1 MSPQGDAP
9 QDDCQE
15 PDLEKGSRGR
25 SDPND
30 ALASRPRRITF
41 EPPTEGDDRLNRR
54 NSGESLRR
62 RRSRSRS
69 RHSFSSARG
78 NGTHSL
84 SGIPIEFRTLSIQIS
99 ESRNVTTDALK
110 DGTVSSRASV
120 HDDKEY
126 FEKLDFHLLSID
138 RLCQQF
144 NVSSQHGLSAEAA
157 KSRLQRDGKNTIPR
171 RRPNYFWKIFW
182 YIFGGFCSVLWVGVI
197 IFFLCWQPLSN
208 PPSPANLG
216 MAILVLIVIFLQAS
230 FSAFQ
235 DWSTSRVMNSILD
248 LLPSEAQVLRDGNL
262 IKVPA
267 TELVAGDIVHISIG
281 NKVPADMRL
290 LSSSGDVRF
299 DRSVL
304 TGESDEIEGA
314 LDATDNNFLETRNIA
329 FMGTGVTN
337 GRAVGVVILTGGRS
351 VMGRIANVTGNVKE
365 RPTLIQKEISR
376 FVRIIVILTCL
387 LASLLLFSWVGW
399 LRVQRP
405 QFMNV
410 VAMLNN
416 VLGCVVAFIPE
427 GMPVGVAL
435 TMMMIAYRMKSANIL
450 PKGLA
455 TVETLGCVNIL
466 CSDKTGTLTQ
476 NKMVVKS
483 IGFADKE
490 CDSNELRDTLQNKN
504 YSGALTELH
513 RGSVLCNDAFFEPA
527 TMNQPLEDRAI
538 NGNATDCAI
547 LRFAEAAS
555 PSKRVL
561 DEDERVFQIPFNS
574 QNKWMLTLHDS
585 RNVNRTTSG
594 DEMLGY
600 EVFVKGAP
608 DVLLPKCTSYWSGK
622 QNQVLP
628 LDETVKEQLSRFQE
642 KLSRRAERVILVCQ
656 RRYTPQ
662 EPVGSNYFG
671 DEIKANCVKDLTV
684 IGVYGIVD
692 PARPEAV
699 TTVASCRRAGIKFF
713 MVTGDFGLTATAIAR
728 DIGIFSGTAEP
739 DRVREFSHES
749 SPDDEKHQIQHAPG
763 SSARSLLVEGPE
775 ISALTQA
782 DWNLVCQYEEIVFA
796 RTTPEQKLR
805 IVDEFRARDNVVA
818 VTGDGVN
825 DAPALRAADVGVAV
839 VSGSDVAIEAAD
851 LVLMDRFDS
860 IVEAVRLG
868 RLVFQNL
875 QKLISYLL
883 PAGSWSEIWPVLLN
897 QFIGVPL
904 PLSSFLMIIICVFTD
919 LFLSMSLIM
928 EKEEFDL
935 LSLPPRNHKR
945 DHLINF
951 KIYAQSYLFIGV
963 METICAHSMFFLYM
977 YRKAGIPFHSLV
989 FAFEN
994 YRDGFYGYTGDQ
1006 LVHFNNVGQC
1016 VYFVTLVVLQWG
1028 NILSIRNKRL
1038 SILQADPIRKKRRN
1052 PWLAAAILA
1061 SLVIAIFVTQ
1071 TPGINKLF
1079 NTAPVPLEHWFL
1091 PIPLAFGILFMDE
1104 LRKLLARAFPKGP
1117 IARISW

>member
-1 MSPQGDAP
+1 MSPQQSTSPKEGDP
-9 QDDCQE
+9 EKGDT
-15 PDLEKGSRGR
+15 PDLEDGRAGR
-25 SDPND
+25 SKH
-30 ALASRPRRITF
+30 ITF
-41 EPPTEGDDRLNRR
+41 EPPTDADGRSNRR
-54 NSGESLRR
+54 GSGESIRR

-69 RHSFSSARG
+69 RHSFSSSRG
-78 NGTHSL
+78 NGNNNVT
-84 SGIPIEFRTLSIQIS
+84 GIPIEFRTLSIQIT
-99 ESRNVTTDALK
+99 ESRNITTEALK
-110 DGTVSSRASV
+110 EGLSSGRASV
-120 HDDKEY
+120 HNDKEY
-126 FEKLDFHLLSID
+126 FETIDFHLLSRD

-144 NVSSQHGLSAEAA
+144 NVSSDQGLSDHAA

-171 RRPNYFWKIFW
+171 RRPNFLRKILG

-197 IFFLCWQPLSN
+197 IFFICWQPLSN
-208 PPSPANLG
+208 PPSPPNLG
-216 MAILVLIVIFLQAS
+216 MAILVLIVIFLQAG

-248 LLPSEAQVLRDGNL
+248 LLPSEAQVLRDGQL
-262 IKVPA
+262 IRIPA
-267 TELVAGDIVHISIG
+267 TELVAGDVVHISIG

-314 LDATDNNFLETRNIA
+314 VDATDNNFLETRNVA

-337 GRAVGVVILTGGRS
+337 GSAVGVVILTGGRS

-376 FVRIIVILTCL
+376 FVRIIVCLTCV
-387 LASLLLFSWVGW
+387 LAALLLFSWVGW
-399 LRVQRP
+399 LRVKRP
-405 QFMNV
+405 EFMNV

-450 PKGLA
+450 PKGLS
-455 TVETLGCVNIL
+455 TVETLGCVNVL

-476 NKMVVKS
+476 NKMVVRS
-483 IGFADKE
+483 LAFLDKE
-490 CDSNELRDTLQNKN
+490 YSIDELHDAVQNET
-504 YSGALTELH
+504 SGGAVTELH
-513 RGSVLCNDAFFEPA
+513 RGSILCNDAFFDP
-527 TMNQPLEDRAI
+527 TTINKTLDDRI
-538 NGNATDCAI
+538 VNGNATDCAV

-555 PSKRVL
+555 PSKKII
-561 DEDERVFQIPFNS
+561 DGSDRVFQIPFNS
-574 QNKWMLTLHDS
+574 QNKWMLTLHKTRLPNGEQSKDTVS
-585 RNVNRTTSG
+585 
-594 DEMLGY
+594 EF
-600 EVFVKGAP
+600 EVFIKGAP
-608 DVLLPKCTSYWSGK
+608 DVLVSKCTSYWSATRDEI
-622 QNQVLP
+622 LP
-628 LDETVKEQLSRFQE
+628 LDESAKAELSAFQE
-642 KLSRRAERVILVCQ
+642 KFSRRAERVILLCQ

-662 EPVGSNYFG
+662 AAIGSNYFG
-671 DEIKANCVKDLTV
+671 DEIKANCVKDLTIV
-684 IGVYGIVD
+684 GMYGIID

-699 TTVASCRRAGIKFF
+699 KTVASCRRAGIRFF

-728 DIGIFSGTAEP
+728 DIGIFTGIAEP
-739 DRVREFSHES
+739 DRAQNFNHVEKDETQPPPTS
-749 SPDDEKHQIQHAPG
+749 SSK
-763 SSARSLLVEGPE
+763 SLLVEGPE

-782 DWNLVCQYEEIVFA
+782 DWDTICHYEEIVFA

-805 IVDEFRARDNVVA
+805 IVEEFRARDNVVA

-851 LVLMDRFDS
+851 LVLMDKFDS
-860 IVEAVRLG
+860 IIEAVRLG

-919 LFLSMSLIM
+919 LFLSLSLVM

-935 LSLPPRNHKR
+935 LSLPPRNHKK
-945 DHLINF
+945 DHLINL
-951 KIYAQSYLFIGV
+951 KIYTQSYLFIGV
-963 METICAHSMFFLYM
+963 METVCAHSMFFLYM

-989 FAFEN
+989 FAYEN
-994 YRDGFYGYTGDQ
+994 YREGFYGYTTEE

-1038 SILQADPIRKKRRN
+1038 SILEADPIREKRRN
-1052 PWLAAAILA
+1052 PWLAGAILV

-1071 TPGINKLF
+1071 VPAINHLF
-1079 NTAPVPLEHWFL
+1079 NTAPVPIEYWLL
-1091 PIPLAFGILFMDE
+1091 PIPLAFGILLMDE
-1104 LRKLLARAFPKGP
+1104 LRKLLVRLFPKGP
-1117 IARISW
+1117 IAKIAW